1 MKKRN
6 LISITIIIAF
16 LIFCFVSLN
25 DSLTP
30 YVTFA
35 QAKTAGNVQVKG
47 VLASKIMESPD
58 KQGIKFILR
67 DEKGE
72 EAEVIYQGSRI
83 NNLDHSES
91 VVVIGAYQDKQ
102 FIAEKILV
110 KCPSKYKNQGSV
122 K

>member
-1 MKKRN
+1 MKKRH
-6 LISITIIIAF
+6 LISITIIVAF
-16 LIFCFVSLN
+16 LVFCFISLN

-35 QAKTAGNVQVKG
+35 QAKNAGNVQVKG
-47 VLASKIMESPD
+47 VLASKIIDD
-58 KQGIKFILR
+58 KQGVRFTLR
-67 DEKGE
+67 DEKDE

-91 VVVIGAYQDKQ
+91 IVVIGAYQNGQ

>member
-1 MKKRN
+1 MKKRH

-16 LIFCFVSLN
+16 LVFCFVSLN

-30 YVTFA
+30 YVSFA
-35 QAKTAGNVQVKG
+35 EAKNSGNVQVKG
-47 VLASKIMESPD
+47 VLASKIIDTSD
-58 KQGIKFILR
+58 RQGIMFKLR

-72 EAEVIYQGSRI
+72 EAEVIYRGSRI
-83 NNLDHSES
+83 DNMDHSES
-91 VVVIGAYQDKQ
+91 IVVIGTYQNEK